1 MEQIVRN
8 KKYYVKQ
15 LNSSKANKMTELYHY
30 SGVGFKKSKLNLGVY
45 RNEDRKLVG
54 VMQWGCSFQEGILL
68 ERYVK
73 EPITIDEYL
82 ELNRF
87 SMADSEGKNSES
99 QAISLGI
106 KWIKTFRK
114 DIRLLVSYAGRKEGN
129 YGYIYQATNWEY
141 LGYFVSK
148 GFWFLD
154 GEERHLLTLWA
165 RFSNRKTNVELGFT
179 DWLCAEYSDVRETK
193 TKQFIYITRLDKK
206 LTPTTTPME
215 YPKPSNEFP
224 IKVDEKIW
232 IQNDEVFNSYVKQER
247 THVEYYD
254 EGEEPLFSRAVLIK
268 RGEIVPR
275 SRRKVAMYD
284 IGGNFLQ
291 YFNSIDEAVTEEY
304 NKQGISMSI
313 NSGKKYKG
321 RYFRYYNGNE
331 EAIEVPIICRIDGIA
346 FGVASDIARYTSVS
360 KQAVSAARKRKQSSI
375 GGRDV
380 EWCE

>member
-206 LTPTTTPME
+206 LTPATPPME

-232 IQNDEVFNSYVKQER
+232 IQNDEVFNSYTKQER

-254 EGEEPLFSRAVLIK
+254 EGEEPLFTRAVLIK

-331 EAIEVPIICRIDGIA
+331 EAIEVPIICKIDGIA